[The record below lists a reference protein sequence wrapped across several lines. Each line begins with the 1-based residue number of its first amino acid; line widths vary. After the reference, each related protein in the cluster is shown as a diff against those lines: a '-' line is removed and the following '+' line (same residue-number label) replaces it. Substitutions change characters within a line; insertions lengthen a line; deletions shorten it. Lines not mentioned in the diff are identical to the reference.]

1 MDNDWGM
8 ARIEEVAEKV
18 AMGPF
23 GSSIKVETFVQEGV
37 PIISGQHLHGFRVD
51 DSPGFN
57 FITAE
62 HAERLAN
69 ANVQRG
75 DIVFT
80 HAGNIS
86 NVAYVAENSEFER
99 YVVSQR
105 QFYVRCDRAKIIP
118 EFMTAYFKTPDGQH
132 QLLANSSQVGVPS
145 IAQPVSYL
153 RTIEIPLPPLPEQR
167 RIAGI
172 LGALDDKID
181 LNHRMNETLEQIARA
196 LYKSWFVDFDPVHA
210 KMDGRWQSGESLP
223 GLPAQ
228 LYDLF
233 PDRLLA
239 SVLGEIPEGWEVNTI
254 GDLAT
259 IIGGST
265 PSTKIAEYWESGT
278 HYWATPK
285 DLSELTVPVLL
296 ETSRKITD
304 AGLAKIGSGLQPPG
318 TVLLSSRA
326 PVGYLAIN
334 EVPTAINQGFIAIK
348 PKAGI
353 PNHYL
358 LHWCANSLD
367 EILNYANGST
377 FLEISKSSFRLIQL
391 ATPDH
396 VVLKAYDALAS
407 NFHQKIVDNEQ
418 SNRILISIRD
428 SLLPE
433 LISGAL
439 RVRGSQHA

>member
-1 MDNDWGM
+1 MENDWGM

-23 GSSIKVETFVQEGV
+23 GSSIKVATFVPEGV
-37 PIISGQHLHGFRVD
+37 PVISGQHLHGFRVD

-57 FITAE
+57 FITGE

-86 NVAYVAENSEFER
+86 NVAYVPENSKFER

-105 QFYVRCDRAKIIP
+105 QFYVRCDRAKVIP
-118 EFMTAYFKTPDGQH
+118 EFVTAYFKTLAGQH

-153 RTIEIPLPPLPEQR
+153 RTIEIPLPPLSEQF
-167 RIAGI
+167 RIAHI
-172 LGALDDKID
+172 LGTLEDKIE
-181 LNHRMNETLEQIARA
+181 LNRQMNDTLEQMTRA
-196 LYKSWFVDFDPVHA
+196 LFKSWFVYFDPVRA
-210 KMDGRWQSGESLP
+210 KLDGRWRRDESLL
-223 GLPAQ
+223 GLPSE

-233 PDRLLA
+233 PDRLVA
-239 SVLGEIPEGWEVNTI
+239 SELGEIPEGWEANTI
-254 GDLAT
+254 ADLAT
-259 IIGGST
+259 IEGGST
-265 PSTKIAEYWESGT
+265 PSTKIVEYWEQGT
-278 HYWATPK
+278 HCWATPK
-285 DLSELTVPVLL
+285 DLSGLTVPVLL
-296 ETSRKITD
+296 ETNRKITD
-304 AGLAKIGSGLQPPG
+304 AGLGKIGSGLQPPG

-334 EVPTAINQGFIAIK
+334 EVPTAINQGFIAIR
-348 PKAGI
+348 PKSGI

-358 LHWCANSLD
+358 LHWCADSLD
-367 EILNYANGST
+367 EILNHANGST
-377 FLEISKSSFRLIQL
+377 FLEISKSSFRLMRL
-391 ATPDH
+391 AKPNH
-396 VVLKAYDALAS
+396 EVLEAYEGLAS

-418 SNRILISIRD
+418 SNRILIAIRD

-433 LISGAL
+433 LISGGL
-439 RVRGSQHA
+439 RVQGSQRA